1 MTNPT
6 VVRAALAAT
15 AVPVAWFVLLVAV
28 PITLSA
34 HGWQPLQIGLALLPS
49 VAAALAAPRVTGPLL
64 VRLGSARSLVATAG
78 GASLALGTA
87 SIGAARDVPIL
98 LVLTVVLVTTMFG
111 LYQPTMVAT
120 VNAAVAADVNAAVAA
135 DVRGVAL
142 GIAIMTFFVGG
153 GIGSAGFGGF
163 VGTAAC
169 LAYLAAC
176 PVGAA
181 TLVWPL
187 ARRPVVVA

>member
-120 VNAAVAADVNAAVAA
+120 VNAAVAADV
-135 DVRGVAL
+135 RGVAL